1 MCTFVIIIIIIIIIC
16 TCVHLFI
23 VMYCELYIYMFIIIC
38 CILEYIK
45 YLYLLYVGLY
55 GVCIAK
61 IANKELLLLLLCFV
75 FRSPN

>member
-1 MCTFVIIIIIIIIIC
+1 MCTFVIIIIIKC

-45 YLYLLYVGLY
+45 YLYFFYIGLY
-55 GVCIAK
+55 DVCIAK
-61 IANKELLLLLLCFV
+61 IANKELLLLY
-75 FRSPN
+75 